1 MADRIFPAFELVGS
15 IVNEL
20 VLLKEKP
27 ERFTSHDFYRV
38 LWYRLVSRFP
48 EALTMVDENI
58 AQNYDDYNQL
68 ALDYGYEFFKF
79 ITEIVKMYEGGNK

>member
-1 MADRIFPAFELVGS
+1 
-15 IVNEL
+15 
-20 VLLKEKP
+20 
-27 ERFTSHDFYRV
+27 
-38 LWYRLVSRFP
+38 VSRFP

-79 ITEIVKMYEGGNK
+79 ITDIVKMYEGGNK